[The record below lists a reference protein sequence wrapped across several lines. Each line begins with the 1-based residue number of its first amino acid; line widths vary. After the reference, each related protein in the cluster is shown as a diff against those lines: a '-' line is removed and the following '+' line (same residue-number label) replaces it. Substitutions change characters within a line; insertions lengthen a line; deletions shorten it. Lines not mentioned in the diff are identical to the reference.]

1 MMNSEDMDPI
11 ARDAGSNDHPSAG
24 ELAGYVDGDVTD
36 EERRRVEAHLSRCAP
51 CRDDLVVVREAVR
64 SKPSRLR
71 WVAGAA
77 AAAAIALLLLTPAML
92 DDGTAPTLRGP
103 DSADPAPGAMSAIE
117 VVAPAEATA
126 TPAAELRFV
135 WRPAG
140 PGAQYRLTITTAAGD
155 AVATVTTA
163 DTVVASLEDAEL
175 APDTEYY
182 WWVEALRADRET
194 AETGLRSFRTAP

>member
-1 MMNSEDMDPI
+1 MNTEDMNPHAFDDGP
-11 ARDAGSNDHPSAG
+11 GDHPSAG
-24 ELAGYVDGDVTD
+24 ELAAYVDGVAAEAD
-36 EERRRVEAHLSRCAP
+36 RQRLEAHLSRCAP
-51 CRDDLVVVREAVR
+51 CREDLVVVREAVR
-64 SKPSRLR
+64 SRPSRLR

-77 AAAAIALLLLTPAML
+77 AAAVIALLLLTPAML

-103 DSADPAPGAMSAIE
+103 DRSDPAETGNSIE

-126 TPAAELRFV
+126 TPAAGLRFV

-140 PGAQYRLTITTAAGD
+140 PDAQYRLTITTAAGD

-163 DTVVASLEDAEL
+163 DTVVTSLDDAEL